1 MKAQKVKL
9 NYPEDAYTFVREA
22 VNFSVS
28 RLSEPRH
35 VSALELLEGCK
46 LYVQEQYGLLAQSVL
61 ESWRIKSADDIGNIV
76 FELINAGLLSADPND
91 SREDFSVK
99 FDLFDRDVF
108 RVKYMRDKS
117 EPLITD

>member
-22 VNFSVS
+22 VNFAVR

-35 VSALELLEGCK
+35 VSAFELLENCK
-46 LYVQEQYGLLAQSVL
+46 LYAQEQYGLLAQTVL

-76 FELINAGLLSADPND
+76 FELIEAGVLSADPKD
-91 SREDFSVK
+91 SREDFSIK

-108 RVKYMRDKS
+108 RVKYTRDKS